1 MRVSSQ
7 YRGPADAEASPPE
20 SSERAEVDRG
30 RMVAERHRR
39 DLRGLALDAWRWCQ
53 KYGWKTPR
61 ERWSAGKQRRMI
73 AAIRRAKDR
82 GLSNSKIAAALGCSK
97 SQVQRLS

>member
-1 MRVSSQ
+1 MPRPAHANQASVPRLIAAGWSPNDIAEICGVSRST
-7 YRGPADAEASPPE
+7 
-20 SSERAEVDRG
+20 
-30 RMVAERHRR
+30 
-39 DLRGLALDAWRWCQ
+39 AWRWCQ

-61 ERWSAGKQRRMI
+61 ERWSTGKQRRMI